1 MLWQKRLE
9 YAETQEV
16 NRNTQ
21 EISDYL
27 RWLVNS
33 PVDLDILFPTLQKS
47 VKYLHHGLIP
57 TIDRICFKTM

>member
-33 PVDLDILFPTLQKS
+33 LWSWIFFFQHFKNRSNTSIMD
-47 VKYLHHGLIP
+47 LIP
-57 TIDRICFKTM
+57 DN